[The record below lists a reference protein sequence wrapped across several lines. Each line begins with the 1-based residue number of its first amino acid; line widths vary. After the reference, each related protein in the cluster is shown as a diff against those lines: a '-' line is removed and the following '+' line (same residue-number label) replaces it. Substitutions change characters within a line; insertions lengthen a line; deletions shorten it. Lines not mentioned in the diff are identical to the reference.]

1 MRNSRI
7 IFRNM
12 SNHRNE
18 NIEKFADMF
27 KALSNPNR
35 LKIFMRLVSCCQPGT
50 VASFSNC
57 TGEPESCACVGELG
71 QDLGIV
77 PSTISHHIKELR
89 QAGLI
94 RMERR
99 GQKIECWIDP
109 ATLTALQTFL
119 TQRVIGWLF

>member
-1 MRNSRI
+1 MGI
-7 IFRNM
+7 TIRNM
-12 SNHRNE
+12 SNYQDK
-18 NIEKFADMF
+18 NIEEFAEMF

-35 LKIFMRLVSCCQPGT
+35 LKIFLRLISCCQPGT
-50 VASFSNC
+50 RTSI
-57 TGEPESCACVGELG
+57 ESEGCACVGELG

-89 QAGLI
+89 RAGLI

-109 ATLTALQTFL
+109 ETIAALQGF
-119 TQRVIGWLF
+119 FA

>member
-1 MRNSRI
+1 MIGPGN

-12 SNHRNE
+12 SNYQHK
-18 NIEKFADMF
+18 NIEKSAEMF

-35 LKIFMRLVSCCQPGT
+35 LKIFLRLASCCQPGT
-50 VASFSNC
+50 FSSIK
-57 TGEPESCACVGELG
+57 TDIDSSTESEGCACVGELG
-71 QDLGIV
+71 EDLGIV
-77 PSTISHHIKELR
+77 ASTISHHIKELR

-109 ATLTALQTFL
+109 DAMMALKNF
-119 TQRVIGWLF
+119 FS